1 MSISLDIVAASVVII
16 TCEVEVWIESNHR
29 ILRGES
35 VKQKRAGQQIAA
47 GSEVIL
53 HNQISES

>member
-35 VKQKRAGQQIAA
+35 VKQKRAVQQVAA